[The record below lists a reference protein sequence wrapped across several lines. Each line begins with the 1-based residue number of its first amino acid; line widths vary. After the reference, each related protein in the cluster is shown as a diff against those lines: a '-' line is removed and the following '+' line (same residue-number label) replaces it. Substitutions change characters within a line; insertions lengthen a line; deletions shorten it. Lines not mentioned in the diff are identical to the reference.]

1 MEQMQYILTEY
12 AMYIAAAWAGIML
25 IIMAVTLHRINKS
38 IRLHKKATKEL
49 QEEIKEVRLQ
59 IELQEQNVENPQMA
73 ADTEKTVKEELDA
86 KTENWTKEQET
97 LVNAVLG
104 EVFS

>member
-12 AMYIAAAWAGIML
+12 ATYIAAGWAGVMFV
-25 IIMAVTLHRINKS
+25 IMAVTLHRINKS
-38 IRLHKKATKEL
+38 IRLHKKDTKIL
-49 QEEIKEVRLQ
+49 QEELKEVRLQ
-59 IELQEQNVENPQMA
+59 IEMQEHVQNQETVS
-73 ADTEKTVKEELDA
+73 DVDTVKETAASEA
-86 KTENWTKEQET
+86 RNWTKEQEN

>member
-12 AMYIAAAWAGIML
+12 AMYIATGWAGIML
-25 IIMAVTLHRINKS
+25 IIMAITLHRINKS
-38 IRLHKKATKEL
+38 IRLQKKAAKQL

-59 IELQEQNVENPQMA
+59 IELQEQHAENLQIA
-73 ADTEKTVKEELDA
+73 AEMEKAAGEGEA
-86 KTENWTKEQET
+86 SGSENWTKEQET